1 MKLTFEQKLTQAIDR
16 NISVTA
22 NAGTGKTTVLVKR
35 YIDIL
40 LHSFDETSAE
50 SRSLI
55 DTFNPKNILAI
66 TFTKKAAA
74 EMKLKV
80 IKRIQDMIEDK
91 LESGEKNI
99 SRKLYDLKVI
109 RNSIGAA
116 RISTIHS
123 FCSSL
128 LRDFSV
134 EAGILP
140 NFFEFSESEIAR
152 LERETIINVAEGWLL
167 SKDDSKSSFSRS
179 ILELVS
185 KDDLIKLIHDVLQKR
200 NIFEALDALYNLDNE
215 MILEKRNKFL
225 ADYIMEL
232 IPKFKILYDLSTTI
246 DINKLP
252 KKKQSEFEEANSV
265 FEMMMDDFDKGDF
278 EDSIYNI
285 IEFFNNAIKI
295 FSVYFTSN
303 SKKFY
308 SHIIKNSDEYACE
321 IAFSE
326 FEDHFSDIYK
336 IKEALSYYE
345 LDNSMLD
352 ITRAIFEMCKEII
365 QEMDEEKLELNGLD
379 FDDLLIK
386 SRDLLKNEN
395 VRKKA
400 ISNLDYIMVD
410 EFQDTNDIQYDIIK
424 SLIPELTNNNSEKS
438 NINLFIVGDGK
449 QSIYAFR
456 NADVRVF
463 MQARKDIQNLNQRS
477 IDSGEI
483 SKEIKTYNENIIS
496 HNDDILTGKLDLKVT
511 FRLNP
516 VPASFVNYICRD
528 LMKSDIS
535 EYDVEYSELIGV
547 KGAEKLFNGEGHN
560 IGNVS
565 VLLSEDGVENEAMS
579 IANYIFKIM
588 NDPEFLIIDDENK
601 ERRPKFSDIG
611 ILSRKKKSFEYIGSA
626 LSQFNIPY
634 IIHSGEGFFN
644 AQEIL
649 DITSFLKFMHNP
661 KDDISFASIL
671 RSPFFDIYDDKIYQ
685 ISLEKGETLWEK
697 FQLWVKNNYQAQLKL
712 NEGVSLEAPVRAY
725 NILTEMLSLAP
736 RLTLSQLIMKILDE
750 CSWFSTVSIS
760 PGSRQKEANM
770 EKFIQFA
777 RDFEE
782 RGFKNIYD
790 FVEEL
795 EFIQSQEFRE
805 PEASFVSGEDAVAIM
820 TIHAAKGLEF
830 PLVILCDTNS
840 GTQGNSRFFINDEF
854 GISLKMN
861 NKLQDGYS
869 HKVDTPIKFIAG
881 KILDMAVSAEEK
893 RLLYVAMTRA
903 ISNLVIS
910 SNLKTTKNGYSAP
923 KSFLKLILEGL
934 DYNIE
939 DITSDK
945 ISIKDNFKILHDDNI
960 REIDLNYDIDIIR
973 QEEKEQ
979 EVFVQKP
986 DLFPDEIDLLTGI
999 KAKTAGETFSATKL
1013 ILFEDDKNRF
1023 IDRYVLGFPEE
1034 KSDVMIDTAKVENE
1048 DDPSGTL
1055 AGTLIHRTL
1064 ENIKHWMTNEA
1075 RVDPRVLSE
1084 TIDRI
1089 IFDHGKAVD
1098 DRLRRRIIEE
1108 CMNVASTELLQK
1120 FAANIDDAEIE
1131 FYLQM
1136 PINDNNLVG
1145 SIDMLIKNG
1154 NGSYEIW
1161 DWKSNNVLNKDE
1173 MHQAA
1178 SHYEKQ
1184 MKVYAGLFNLL
1195 HPGQE
1200 KIICRLLFTKLATS
1214 EARSDE
1220 WTFTY
1225 IWTKDQVAEFLN
1237 DMEKKIA
1244 EIHSL

>member
-1 MKLTFEQKLTQAIDR
+1 MKLTSEQKLTQAIDR

-22 NAGTGKTTVLVKR
+22 NAGTGKTSVLVKR

-40 LHSFDETSAE
+40 LHSFDEIS
-50 SRSLI
+50 SNSKSLI
-55 DTFNPKNILAI
+55 DSFNPKNILAI

-80 IKRIQDMIEDK
+80 IKRIEEMIEKK
-91 LESGEKNI
+91 LQSGEKNI
-99 SRKLYDLKVI
+99 SKELYDLKII
-109 RNSIGAA
+109 RNSIGTA

-140 NFFEFSESEIAR
+140 NFFELSESEIAR
-152 LERETIINVAEGWLL
+152 LESDTILSVAQEWL
-167 SKDDSKSSFSRS
+167 SGSNEDKRIIARD
-179 ILELVS
+179 IMELVS
-185 KDDLIKLIHDVLQKR
+185 MYDLINLVHGILQKR
-200 NIFEALDALYNLDNE
+200 NIFEALDDLYSLDNE
-215 MILEKRNKFL
+215 IILEKRNEYL
-225 ADYIMEL
+225 ANYIKEL
-232 IPKFKILYDLSTTI
+232 LPKFNILQRFSISI
-246 DINKLP
+246 DINKMS
-252 KKKQSEFEEANSV
+252 KKKQSTVTDANSKLETLLDEYDGV
-265 FEMMMDDFDKGDF
+265 DFDR
-278 EDSIYNI
+278 SIDNI
-285 IEFFNNAIKI
+285 IEFFDHASDIL
-295 FSVYFTSN
+295 SSYFTSN
-303 SKKFY
+303 GKKY
-308 SHIIKNSDEYACE
+308 YAHILNNSNENLSEVVFDE
-321 IAFSE
+321 FK
-326 FEDHFSDIYK
+326 DHFSDIEK
-336 IKEALSYYE
+336 MKEALVHHD

-352 ITRAIFEMCKEII
+352 MTRAVYEMSKEII
-365 QEMDEEKLELNGLD
+365 EAMDEEKLEANGLD

-386 SRDLLKNEN
+386 ARDLLKNEN

-424 SLIPELTNNNSEKS
+424 RLIPELYDDKAKRS

-463 MQARKDIQNLNQRS
+463 MQARKDIQHLNKRL

-483 SKEIKTYNENIIS
+483 SEKIKTYCEIIPADD
-496 HNDDILTGKLDLKVT
+496 NDILTGKLDLKVT

-516 VPASFVNYICRD
+516 IPASFVNYICRD
-528 LMKSDIS
+528 LMRSDIS

-547 KGAEKLFNGEGHN
+547 KGAEGLLNGKGQYL
-560 IGNVS
+560 GNVS
-565 VLLSEDGVENEAMS
+565 LLLSEDGVEKEALS

-588 NDPEFLIIDDENK
+588 NDPDFLIIDDENR

-611 ILSRKKKSFEYIGSA
+611 ILSRKKKSFQYIGSA
-626 LSQFNIPY
+626 LSRFNIPY

-649 DITSFLKFMHNP
+649 DITSFLKFLHNP
-661 KDDISFASIL
+661 QDDISFASIL
-671 RSPFFDIYDDKIYQ
+671 RSPFFDIYDDKIFQ

-697 FQLWVKNNYQAQLKL
+697 YQIWVNNNYHDQLTL
-712 NEGVSLEAPVRAY
+712 NKGIYVEAPVRAY
-725 NILTEMLSLAP
+725 NILSEMLSLAP

-830 PLVILCDTNS
+830 PLVILCDTNT
-840 GTQGNSRFFINDEF
+840 GTQGSSRFWINDEF

-861 NKLQDGYS
+861 QVLKDGYRI
-869 HKVDTPIKFIAG
+869 KVDTPLKFISAQIAG
-881 KILDMAVSAEEK
+881 MADSAEEK

-910 SNLKTTKNGYSAP
+910 ANLRSKKDGYYNP
-923 KSFLKLILEGL
+923 KSLLKLILDGL
-934 DYNIE
+934 NQKIDNIHR
-939 DITSDK
+939 DK
-945 ISIKDNFKILHDDNI
+945 ISIEDNFKLLHKEKI
-960 REIDLNYDIDIIR
+960 RNIDLNYNVEIIR
-973 QEEKEQ
+973 LDETDKEI
-979 EVFVQKP
+979 FARKP
-986 DLFPDEIDLLTGI
+986 DFVPDEIDLLSGI
-999 KAKTAGETFSATKL
+999 TTKTTGETFSATKL
-1013 ILFEDDKNRF
+1013 ILFDDDKERF

-1034 KSDVMIDTAKVENE
+1034 RSDVLIDTTKPENE
-1048 DDPSGTL
+1048 EDISGTI
-1055 AGTLIHRTL
+1055 AGTLIHRAL
-1064 ENIKHWMTNEA
+1064 ENIKYWMTNDA
-1075 RVDPRVLSE
+1075 RVQPQILSE

-1098 DRLRRRIIEE
+1098 EKLRSRIIEE
-1108 CMNVASTELLQK
+1108 CMNVASSELLQK
-1120 FAANIDDAEIE
+1120 FAGNINDAEIE
-1131 FYLQM
+1131 YFLQM
-1136 PINDNNLVG
+1136 PINDNYLVG
-1145 SIDMLIKNG
+1145 SIDMLIEDG

-1161 DWKSNNVLNKDE
+1161 DWKSNNVLNLEE
-1173 MHQAA
+1173 MRQAA

-1184 MKVYAGLFNLL
+1184 MKVYAGLFTLL
-1195 HPGQE
+1195 HPEQE
-1200 KIICRLLFTKLATS
+1200 KIRCRLLFTKLAKTGAHS
-1214 EARSDE
+1214 GK
-1220 WTFTY
+1220 WTYTY
-1225 IWTKDQVAEFLN
+1225 TWTKSQVAEYLN
-1237 DMEKKIA
+1237 DIKNKIS
-1244 EIHSL
+1244 EIHSV